1 MARRG
6 ESTDHLR
13 ASQHFAPMRATVNS
27 RSMVN
32 TAAADPI
39 VAIATGPGRGGI
51 GIVRISGVAIA
62 PIMEAVLGARAS
74 ELVPR
79 CALYS
84 KFLAGD
90 CAEIDHGIALYFPAP
105 HSYTGENVLELQG
118 HGGPVVLR
126 MLLARCL
133 QAGRTIGLRIAQPGE
148 FTQRAFLND
157 RLDLAQAE
165 AVADLIDATTESAA
179 RAAVRSLAGDFSRRA
194 HALTSALI
202 ELRVLVEA
210 TLDFPEEEFD
220 FLQESDATGRLAVIR
235 SDLDQLLKQAQQGA
249 LLRDGLNVVLVGAP
263 NVGKSSLMNTLAGAD
278 IAIVTA
284 IPGTTRDRIEQ
295 QINVDGIPLNVID
308 TAGLREAADEVE
320 QLGIARTLAEIE
332 RADVVVH
339 LVDATQSV
347 NDAGV
352 LERVSERIGRA
363 APLLTVINKVDLVDA
378 APRVEGKRVY
388 LSAKTGAG
396 VDLLRDE
403 LKRVAGW
410 EQETSG
416 ESVFLARERHL
427 RALEVARDHLGVAAM
442 HAAQSDLQLDL
453 FAEELRLA
461 GNSIGEITGAVS
473 ADDLLGVIFSR
484 FCIGK

>member
-1 MARRG
+1 
-6 ESTDHLR
+6 
-13 ASQHFAPMRATVNS
+13 
-27 RSMVN
+27 MVN

-51 GIVRISGVAIA
+51 GIVRVSGASIA
-62 PIMEAVLGARAS
+62 PVIEAILGARAS
-74 ELVPR
+74 ELMPR

-84 KFLAGD
+84 KFMGGD
-90 CAEIDHGIALYFPAP
+90 GAEIDHGIALYFPAP
-105 HSYTGENVLELQG
+105 HSYTGESVLELQG

-165 AVADLIDATTESAA
+165 AVADLIDSTTEIAA
-179 RAAVRSLAGDFSRRA
+179 RAAVRSLAGEFSRRA

-210 TLDFPEEEFD
+210 TLDFPEQELD
-220 FLQESDATGRLAVIR
+220 FLQESDAAGRLERIR
-235 SDLDQLLKQAQQGA
+235 GDLDQLLKQAQQGA

-320 QLGIARTLAEIE
+320 HLGIARTLAEIE
-332 RADVVVH
+332 RADVVLH
-339 LVDATQSV
+339 LVDATQSID
-347 NDAGV
+347 DAGV
-352 LERVSERIGRA
+352 LQRVGQRIGRA
-363 APLLTVINKVDLVDA
+363 APLLTVINKIDRVDA

-416 ESVFLARERHL
+416 ESVFLARARHL
-427 RALEVARDHLGVAAM
+427 RAMEVARDHLALAAQ

>member
-1 MARRG
+1 
-6 ESTDHLR
+6 
-13 ASQHFAPMRATVNS
+13 
-27 RSMVN
+27 MVT

-51 GIVRISGVAIA
+51 GIVRVSGASITPVIDAILGSR
-62 PIMEAVLGARAS
+62 AV

-79 CALYS
+79 CALYAE
-84 KFLAGD
+84 FLGD
-90 CAEIDHGIALYFPAP
+90 DGAEIDRGIALHFPAP

-133 QAGRTIGLRIAQPGE
+133 LAGRAIGLRIAEPGE

-165 AVADLIDATTESAA
+165 AVADLIDATTETAA
-179 RAAVRSLAGDFSRRA
+179 RAAVRSLAGEFSRRA
-194 HALTSALI
+194 HALTAALI
-202 ELRVLVEA
+202 ELRMLVEA
-210 TLDFPEEEFD
+210 TLDFPEEELD
-220 FLQESDATGRLAVIR
+220 FLQQSDAAGRLARIR
-235 SDLDQLLKQAQQGA
+235 ADLDQLLKQAKQGA

-263 NVGKSSLMNTLAGAD
+263 NVGKSSLMNALAGAD

-284 IPGTTRDRIEQ
+284 IPGTTRDRIAQ
-295 QINVDGIPLNVID
+295 PIDIDGIPLNVID
-308 TAGLREAADEVE
+308 TAGLRESTDEVE

-332 RADVVVH
+332 GADVVVH
-339 LVDATQSV
+339 LVDATSSSDDASV
-347 NDAGV
+347 V
-352 LERVSERIGRA
+352 ERVTARTGRGVPLLMVVNKIDLVHA
-363 APLLTVINKVDLVDA
+363 APHIEAED
-378 APRVEGKRVY
+378 KRVH

-396 VDLLRDE
+396 IDLLRDA

-427 RALEVARDHLGVAAM
+427 RALSIARDHLAL
-442 HAAQSDLQLDL
+442 AAQHAEQRDSQLDL

-461 GNSIGEITGAVS
+461 GNSIGEITGEVS